1 MIKMNLYLTHLASQL
16 PKIRQQLDIT
26 QEDLSKLMGISRPT
40 LVKVEKEYEK
50 FTHAMAIC
58 LYVAITAQLEKDKR
72 LINELR
78 NEKASKSKKFESIL
92 LSSPKFATLSPSA
105 MRSSFM
111 TLHKMPKDLKDK
123 GLSLLTAGVKGTK
136 GLLRGKKKVEEE
148 INQDDYLDE
157 EFDKFAGDYLNSLE
171 KEIIENEET
180 CLNVFQ
186 LKTWSSLELIENIQ
200 KHNL

>member
-1 MIKMNLYLTHLASQL
+1 MNLYLTHLASQL

-78 NEKASKSKKFESIL
+78 NENNDNLIQ
-92 LSSPKFATLSPSA
+92 LSQEQ
-105 MRSSFM
+105 
-111 TLHKMPKDLKDK
+111 
-123 GLSLLTAGVKGTK
+123 
-136 GLLRGKKKVEEE
+136 LR
-148 INQDDYLDE
+148 
-157 EFDKFAGDYLNSLE
+157 EFLE
-171 KEIIENEET
+171 
-180 CLNVFQ
+180 F
-186 LKTWSSLELIENIQ
+186 LELTD
-200 KHNL
+200 